1 MRQRLTDS
9 HRVDVKPN
17 RGKNDF
23 KRRSINMKI
32 NPIGLQAINNYN
44 KQARPVKTEETQK
57 TFADQIEIST
67 KAKEMQANSTYAN
80 ERAERVKKI
89 KEDIDSGNY
98 KVDAKQ
104 VAEDMLKFY
113 KG

>member
-1 MRQRLTDS
+1 
-9 HRVDVKPN
+9 
-17 RGKNDF
+17 
-23 KRRSINMKI
+23 MKI
-32 NPIGLQAINNYN
+32 NPIGVQAVNPYN
-44 KQARPVKTEETQK
+44 KQARAVKSTETQK
-57 TFADQIEIST
+57 TFADQIEISS
-67 KAKEMQANSTYAN
+67 KAKEMQANSTYAS

-113 KG
+113 RG

>member
-1 MRQRLTDS
+1 
-9 HRVDVKPN
+9 
-17 RGKNDF
+17 
-23 KRRSINMKI
+23 MKI

-44 KQARPVKTEETQK
+44 KQARPVKTAETQK

-104 VAEDMLKFY
+104 IAEDMLKFY
-113 KG
+113 RGK